1 MSMKKTDITK
11 NLAKKLDGRMKAAG
25 VPGRFGQGAAG
36 VVDKREQ
43 RRLDSAAGLVAFACK
58 LPADLVKRLHER
70 VLADE
75 AGVNALVAQ
84 ALEKGLAEAGTAPKT
99 APADAG
105 PAPQKKAPAD
115 RGAAPIEP
123 GAAKGAAP
131 TKVPAAK
138 RAAPKKTPG

>member
-1 MSMKKTDITK
+1 MKKTDITK

-25 VPGRFGQGAAG
+25 GPGRFGQGAAA

-58 LPADLVKRLHER
+58 LPAELVKRLHER

-84 ALEKGLAEAGTAPKT
+84 ALEKGLAEAG
-99 APADAG
+99 
-105 PAPQKKAPAD
+105 
-115 RGAAPIEP
+115 
-123 GAAKGAAP
+123 
-131 TKVPAAK
+131 
-138 RAAPKKTPG
+138 AAPKKALAEKGAGQKKVPAEKGADPKKAAG